1 MRLDR
6 TPHASASVVAELS
19 ADDGVR
25 ILIASEPD
33 IMAAS
38 RQARL
43 LTERLGFSRSAAYH
57 VATAASEL
65 ANNLLTHAGGG
76 WLSANPLDDRSGSG
90 RLGLELLAED
100 EGPGIADPE
109 LALTEGYS
117 TGGGLGCGLPG
128 VKRLMDDFSLE
139 PRPGGGTRVRAV
151 KWR

>member
-1 MRLDR
+1 MRPNR
-6 TPHASASVVAELS
+6 APPPSASVVAEL
-19 ADDGVR
+19 AAAGVR
-25 ILIASEPD
+25 VLIGSEPD

-43 LTERLGFSRSAAYH
+43 LAERLGFSRSSAYH

-76 WLSANPLDDRSGSG
+76 LLSANVLDDNTGCG

-100 EGPGIADPE
+100 EGPGIADAE

-117 TGGGLGCGLPG
+117 TGSGLGCGLPG

-139 PRPGGGTRVRAV
+139 SRHGGGTRIRAV

>member
-1 MRLDR
+1 MPL
-6 TPHASASVVAELS
+6 PSAAVVGELAAE
-19 ADDGVR
+19 GVR
-25 ILIASEPD
+25 VLIGSEPD
-33 IMAAS
+33 VMAAS

-43 LTERLGFSRSAAYH
+43 LAERLGFSRSSAYH

-65 ANNLLTHAGGG
+65 ASNLLTHAGGG
-76 WLSANPLDDRSGSG
+76 LLCASPLVDCSDAD

-117 TGGGLGCGLPG
+117 TGKGLGCGLPG
-128 VKRLMDDFSLE
+128 VKRLMDEFSLE
-139 PRPGGGTRVRAV
+139 SRPGGGTRVRAV